1 MIAIAHFVAVTFYLA
16 AAAVAALPFARRVKA
31 PVASV
36 IIALLL
42 GVGAHATAL
51 AALTKQTGA
60 ASLTGLGPGLSFAGL
75 VLALSLVV
83 VESLAR
89 EVSLTLVAAPVAA
102 LVTMA
107 GNLAGLHPFLEPQ
120 GTRAVWLTMH
130 IVLSF
135 VGIAAYATAAA
146 AGVMYLVA
154 RRELKSARFGA
165 IFRFFPPLDTLD
177 RVNHLAS
184 IAGFL
189 GLTLGVALA
198 AAYSFEYRAV
208 VIPQIIWGIGAWIGV
223 SALALGRVLRG
234 WQARR
239 AALMSAVTFASV
251 IALYV
256 VFRIASL
263 NRGQFRRHRRHS
275 QSALAGRCRSVGNR
289 RGPESHS
296 GAGKRGRAPPAH
308 HPPRRLSRCTSRA
321 GDARDSGDRLA
332 RSERP
337 DRRRRQRARETRQ
350 HH

>member
-1 MIAIAHFVAVTFYLA
+1 MIAIAQFVAVTFYLA

-31 PVASV
+31 PVSAV

-42 GVGAHATAL
+42 GIGAHATAL
-51 AALTKQTGA
+51 AGLTQQTGA
-60 ASLTGLGPGLSFAGL
+60 ASLTGLGPALSFAGL
-75 VLALSLVV
+75 VLALSLVI

-102 LVTMA
+102 LVTMTA
-107 GNLAGLHPFLEPQ
+107 NIVGLHPFLEPQ
-120 GTRAVWLTMH
+120 GARAVWLTMH

-146 AGVMYLVA
+146 AGTMYLVA
-154 RRELKSARFGA
+154 RHELKAARFGA

-189 GLTLGVALA
+189 GLTLGLALA
-198 AAYSFEYRAV
+198 TAYSVEYRALV
-208 VIPQIIWGIGAWIGV
+208 VPQIVWGIAAWIGV

-251 IALYV
+251 IALYL
-256 VFRIASL
+256 VFRMASL
-263 NRGQFRRHRRHS
+263 NRGQF
-275 QSALAGRCRSVGNR
+275 L
-289 RGPESHS
+289 
-296 GAGKRGRAPPAH
+296 
-308 HPPRRLSRCTSRA
+308 
-321 GDARDSGDRLA
+321 
-332 RSERP
+332 
-337 DRRRRQRARETRQ
+337 
-350 HH
+350 

>member
-1 MIAIAHFVAVTFYLA
+1 MIAIAHFVAVSFYLA

-31 PVASV
+31 PVAGV
-36 IIALLL
+36 IVALLL
-42 GVGAHATAL
+42 GIGAHATAL
-51 AALTKQTGA
+51 AGLTRETGA

-75 VLALSLVV
+75 VLAISLVV

-107 GNLAGLHPFLEPQ
+107 GNIAGMHPFLEPQ
-120 GTRAVWLTMH
+120 GARAVWLTMH

-135 VGIAAYATAAA
+135 IGIAAYATAAA
-146 AGVMYLVA
+146 AGTMYLVA
-154 RRELKSARFGA
+154 RRELKSAHFGA

-177 RVNHLAS
+177 RVNHHAS

-189 GLTLGVALA
+189 GLTLGLALA
-198 AAYSFEYRAV
+198 TAYSFQYRAV
-208 VIPQIIWGIGAWIGV
+208 VVPQIVWGIAAWLGV

-239 AALMSAVTFASV
+239 AALMSALTFASV

-263 NRGQFRRHRRHS
+263 NRGQF
-275 QSALAGRCRSVGNR
+275 L
-289 RGPESHS
+289 
-296 GAGKRGRAPPAH
+296 
-308 HPPRRLSRCTSRA
+308 
-321 GDARDSGDRLA
+321 
-332 RSERP
+332 
-337 DRRRRQRARETRQ
+337 
-350 HH
+350 

>member
-1 MIAIAHFVAVTFYLA
+1 MIAIAHFFAVTFYLA
-16 AAAVAALPFARRVKA
+16 AAAVAALPFARRVRA
-31 PVASV
+31 PVAAV
-36 IIALLL
+36 VIALLL
-42 GVGAHATAL
+42 GIGAHATAL
-51 AALTKQTGA
+51 AGLTRATGA

-75 VLALSLVV
+75 VLAISLVI

-102 LVTMA
+102 LVTMTA
-107 GNLAGLHPFLEPQ
+107 NLAGMHPFLEAQ

-135 VGIAAYATAAA
+135 IGIAAYATAAA
-146 AGVMYLVA
+146 AGTMYLVA

-177 RVNHLAS
+177 RVNRLAS
-184 IAGFL
+184 ITGFL

-198 AAYSFEYRAV
+198 TAYSFQYRAV
-208 VIPQIIWGIGAWIGV
+208 VIPQIIWGIAAWLGV
-223 SALALGRVLRG
+223 SALVFGRALRG

-263 NRGQFRRHRRHS
+263 NRGQF
-275 QSALAGRCRSVGNR
+275 L
-289 RGPESHS
+289 
-296 GAGKRGRAPPAH
+296 
-308 HPPRRLSRCTSRA
+308 
-321 GDARDSGDRLA
+321 
-332 RSERP
+332 
-337 DRRRRQRARETRQ
+337 
-350 HH
+350 